1 MTRESIRNVLF
12 FTTILAIAAC
22 NVANEAD
29 QTPAGQIGV
38 EKSGDPMMYS
48 RLIKDMDTLPACD
61 QDHDSQLIYVIDL
74 QEFKV
79 CSQGEWVTAEIGG
92 KDGGDE
98 SGKSDGGPW
107 GRSYNVLDAN
117 GNIIGTTNA
126 ESVYGTDVGGGKIKF
141 EKLNY
146 LVTNLAMDTGRF
158 PKIPD
163 TYWKS
168 IDCTGVGYASGSE
181 NSLYDIDNKIFRT
194 DQSAGEVISSMR
206 SRISSNVSG
215 ACVEDTLPYG
225 TIVYPVAEYTD
236 FPFPEGTSYPFAAPL
251 TFEQ

>member
-92 KDGGDE
+92 TDGGDE
-98 SGKSDGGPW
+98 SGKNDDSPW

-117 GNIIGTTNA
+117 GNIIATTGFEGFNNR
-126 ESVYGTDVGGGKIKF
+126 SGLIKF
-141 EKLNY
+141 AKLNY
-146 LVTNLAMDTGRF
+146 LVNRPAMDTGRF
-158 PKIPD
+158 PKVTFPMF
-163 TYWKS
+163 KS
-168 IDCTGVGYASGSE
+168 TDCTGTQYISHSTAITFYE
-181 NSLYDIDNKIFRT
+181 QDNKIAIGDPT
-194 DQSAGEVISSMR
+194 AIEP
-206 SRISSNVSG
+206 SSNIKSYLNDFNG
-215 ACVEDTLPYG
+215 EC
-225 TIVYPVAEYTD
+225 YPSSSSVGSNYWPLVEYTD